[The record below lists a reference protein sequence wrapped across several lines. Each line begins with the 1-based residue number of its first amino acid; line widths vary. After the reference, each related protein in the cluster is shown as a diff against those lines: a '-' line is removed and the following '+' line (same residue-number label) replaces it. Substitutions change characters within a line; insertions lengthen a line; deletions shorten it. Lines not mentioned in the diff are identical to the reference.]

1 MRPVRVKLAS
11 YLAATSL
18 AAFTLAVYLLA
29 TKYTWCVPFGF
40 HLFKAVAPLLACMVL
55 VYFVNERF
63 LSQVVLGL
71 VLTLGIVGNMALWYV
86 FVLDA
91 RSQALATLVM
101 NMVPL
106 WQWVV
111 LVASLLPIYMLKK
124 QRAVTAIR
132 WLKPRQPI
140 SPYANRK

>member
-1 MRPVRVKLAS
+1 MRPVWVKLAS

-40 HLFKAVAPLLACMVL
+40 HLFAAVAPLLACMVL

-71 VLTLGIVGNMALWYV
+71 VLTLGIVGNMALWYD

-91 RSQALATLVM
+91 RSHAALVM

-106 WQWVV
+106 WQWVG

-124 QRAVTAIR
+124 QRAFTAI
-132 WLKPRQPI
+132 
-140 SPYANRK
+140 

>member
-1 MRPVRVKLAS
+1 MRPVWVKLAS

-40 HLFKAVAPLLACMVL
+40 HLFAAVAPLLACMVL

-71 VLTLGIVGNMALWYV
+71 VLTLFMIFAVLRIGIITGLFDRKSEYRI
-86 FVLDA
+86 
-91 RSQALATLVM
+91 RS
-101 NMVPL
+101 
-106 WQWVV
+106 
-111 LVASLLPIYMLKK
+111 VACLFDES
-124 QRAVTAIR
+124 V
-132 WLKPRQPI
+132 
-140 SPYANRK
+140 